1 MASAMT
7 QTPTAKRF
15 ERARLQPHGQSSV
28 LKGHGFS
35 RAAKEQVKSR
45 ALQVAEKLYFGGR
58 RGFQPPH
65 KASKI
70 SAGFSPGGTF
80 NFTRNSEFFRS
91 LFSP

>member
-45 ALQVAEKLYFGGR
+45 ALQVAEKL
-58 RGFQPPH
+58 
-65 KASKI
+65 
-70 SAGFSPGGTF
+70 
-80 NFTRNSEFFRS
+80 
-91 LFSP
+91 